1 MLFVKGKPWRMHKPI
16 YIRNG
21 LLIDPSQDRSE
32 NADLFILDGRI
43 APLPATPPADALVI
57 DASGLVVA
65 PGFIDLH
72 VHLREPGGEDAETVE
87 TGSKAAARGGFT
99 TIVSMPNTLPPIDIP
114 DRVAFVKK
122 RAGDVGLVRV
132 LPSACI
138 TQGREG
144 LVLTEL
150 EQLALAGAAA
160 FTDDGS
166 TVPADELM
174 RLAMERA
181 ARLSL
186 PVMDHAHHRDLERKG
201 VMHEGEF
208 SKRWK
213 LPGIPSAAESR
224 VVERDIDLAR
234 RTGCSLHIQH
244 VSTRESVELIR
255 RARGQGLRITGEA
268 TPHHLA
274 LTDADIDPAN
284 ANFKMNPPLRSREDR
299 QALIDG
305 IRDGVLTTFA
315 TDHAPH
321 TAQAKARG
329 FLEAPFGIVGLE
341 TAVGITHT
349 LLVKPG
355 IIDRPT
361 WIRRWTVGPAQVLG
375 LKPPSLVTGA
385 TADLVLLDLSKEWT
399 VRADQ
404 FQSRSRN
411 TPFEGWKLTGQA
423 AVTIRQGKITWS
435 REKPTLTR

>member
-1 MLFVKGKPWRMHKPI
+1 MYQPI

-21 LLIDPSQDRSE
+21 LLIDPSQDRTESV
-32 NADLFILDGRI
+32 DLFIQDGRI
-43 APLPATPPADALVI
+43 APLPPTPPKEALVI

-72 VHLREPGGEDAETVE
+72 VHLREPGGEDAETIE

-114 DRVAFVKK
+114 DRVAFVRN
-122 RAGDVGLVRV
+122 RAESVGLVRV

-144 LVLTEL
+144 LTLTEL

-166 TVPADELM
+166 TVPTDELM
-174 RLAMERA
+174 RSAMERA

-186 PVMDHAHHRDLERKG
+186 PIMDHAHHRELERKG

-213 LPGIPSAAESR
+213 LPGIPSSAESR
-224 VVERDIDLAR
+224 VVARDIELASQ
-234 RTGCSLHIQH
+234 TGCSLHIQH
-244 VSTRESVELIR
+244 VSTRGSVEQIR
-255 RARGQGLRITGEA
+255 RAREQGLRITGEA

-284 ANFKMNPPLRSREDR
+284 ANFKMNPPLRSRDDR

-305 IRDGVLTTFA
+305 IRDGILTTFA

-349 LLVKPG
+349 LLVKGG

-361 WIRRWTVGPAQVLG
+361 WIKRWTMGPAHVLG
-375 LKPPSLVTGA
+375 LKPPSLTAGA
-385 TADLVLLDLSKEWT
+385 AADVVLLDLSTEWT

-423 AVTIRQGKITWS
+423 AITIRRGKITWS
-435 REKPTLTR
+435 REKPALTR